1 MKNIAASSGLLFSR
15 GGSTSRPFFGIMC
28 GKCGS
33 DPKVF
38 YASRTGEQSKM
49 ANFYRDNKD
58 IENVID
64 ALDLTEVATLLEED
78 FKFAK
83 EYDFA
88 PKDAADAIDN
98 YKRAI
103 DLCGDIMANRI
114 APLAEETDLVGNTLN
129 EDGSVT
135 RAPGMKLAIELFGKT
150 GLMGVTIPY
159 YLGGLNMP
167 CTVLTAC
174 NDIVSRGDAG
184 LMNLFG
190 LQGIAETINW
200 FADEDIKKEYV
211 PKLVSGEWTG
221 AMVLTEPDAGS
232 DLQSVK
238 TSAHQDKD
246 GVWRVNGV
254 KRFITNGC
262 GEVLLVLARTEPE
275 FSDGRGLSCLLV
287 EKGPWVK
294 VRRLENKLGIHGSPT
309 CEMVFTE
316 APAKLIGLRKRG
328 LITYV
333 MALMNGARMGIAAQG
348 TGIGEAAYRA
358 ARDYAAARK
367 QFGVTIDTF
376 PALRE
381 LMSTMSVELQ
391 ASRALTY
398 YAAKNVDLEAGL
410 GKKFEALKGSPEAQA
425 VRARFKKASAFN
437 KMLTPMAKYYGSE
450 MSMRNAQGAISVL
463 GGSGFMKDYPCE
475 RYLRDSRITTI
486 YEGTSQLQ
494 VVAAIAGVTGGLV
507 KDVIDDIL
515 GEGWS
520 AQHPRMTALM
530 NELDEAIAYVK
541 GREDAKV
548 YHDLS
553 ARKLVDAAIALVV
566 AALFV
571 MLASKYDCKK
581 AALEF
586 WLNVEFPRVKAGLA
600 QVMSGYVG
608 STADFET
615 LAPAV
620 PQEA

>member
-1 MKNIAASSGLLFSR
+1 
-15 GGSTSRPFFGIMC
+15 
-28 GKCGS
+28 
-33 DPKVF
+33 
-38 YASRTGEQSKM
+38 M
-49 ANFYRDNKD
+49 ANFYKDNPD
-58 IENVID
+58 IKNVLD
-64 ALDLTEVATLLEED
+64 VLDLTEVATLLEED
-78 FKFAK
+78 FRFAK
-83 EYDFA
+83 DYAFA
-88 PKDAADAIDN
+88 PKDAADALDN
-98 YKRAI
+98 YARAL

-114 APLAEETDLVGNTLN
+114 APLAEETDRVGNTLN
-129 EDGSVT
+129 ADGSVT
-135 RAPGMKLAIELFGKT
+135 RAPGMKLALELFGKT

-167 CTVLTAC
+167 CTILTAC

-190 LQGIAETINW
+190 LQGIAETINQ
-200 FADEDIKKEYV
+200 FGDEELKKQYV
-211 PKLVSGEWTG
+211 PKLVTGEMTG

-238 TSAHQDKD
+238 TTAHQDAN
-246 GVWRVNGV
+246 GNWFVNGV

-275 FSDGRGLSCLLV
+275 FTDGRGLSCLLV
-287 EKGPWVK
+287 ENGPWVK

-316 APAKLIGLRKRG
+316 APAKLVGLRKRG

-358 ARDYAAARK
+358 ARDYAASRQ
-367 QFGVTIDTF
+367 QFGVTIDHF

-381 LMSTMSVELQ
+381 ILATMSVELQ
-391 ASRALTY
+391 ASRLLTY
-398 YAAKNVDLEAGL
+398 YSAKNVDLEAGYER
-410 GKKFEALKGSPEAQA
+410 KFNALKGTPEAAA

-450 MSMRNAQGAISVL
+450 MSMRNAMSSISVL
-463 GGSGFMKDYPCE
+463 GGSGYMKDYPCE

-494 VVAAIAGVTGGLV
+494 VVAAVAGVTGGLV
-507 KDVIDDIL
+507 RDVLDDVL
-515 GEGWS
+515 GADWS
-520 AQHPRMTALM
+520 SAHPRMTALLAD
-530 NELDEAIAYVK
+530 LDAAVAYVK
-541 GREDAKV
+541 GREDAKA

-553 ARKLVDAAIALVV
+553 ARKLVDAGIALVV

-571 MLASKYDCKK
+571 KAAEKIDSKK
-581 AALEF
+581 AALDH
-586 WLNVEFPRVKAGLA
+586 WLNVEFPRVRVGLE
-600 QVMSGYVG
+600 QVRSGYAG
-608 STADFET
+608 SVEAFET

-620 PQEA
+620 PVVD

>member
-1 MKNIAASSGLLFSR
+1 
-15 GGSTSRPFFGIMC
+15 
-28 GKCGS
+28 
-33 DPKVF
+33 
-38 YASRTGEQSKM
+38 
-49 ANFYRDNKD
+49 
-58 IENVID
+58 
-64 ALDLTEVATLLEED
+64 
-78 FKFAK
+78 
-83 EYDFA
+83 
-88 PKDAADAIDN
+88 
-98 YKRAI
+98 
-103 DLCGDIMANRI
+103 
-114 APLAEETDLVGNTLN
+114 
-129 EDGSVT
+129 
-135 RAPGMKLAIELFGKT
+135 
-150 GLMGVTIPY
+150 
-159 YLGGLNMP
+159 
-167 CTVLTAC
+167 
-174 NDIVSRGDAG
+174 
-184 LMNLFG
+184 MNLFG

-211 PKLVSGEWTG
+211 PRLVSGEWTG

-238 TSAHQDKD
+238 TSAYQDKD

-348 TGIGEAAYRA
+348 TGIAEAAYRA
-358 ARDYAAARK
+358 ARDYAASRK

-391 ASRALTY
+391 ASRLLTY
-398 YAAKNVDLEAGL
+398 YAAKNVDLEFGL
-410 GKKFEALKGSPEAQA
+410 GKKFEALKGTPEAQA
-425 VRARFKKASAFN
+425 VRARFKKYAAFN

-450 MSMRNAQGAISVL
+450 LSMRNAQGAIAVL

-507 KDVIDDIL
+507 KEVIADIL
-515 GEGWS
+515 GKEDWHGE
-520 AQHPRMTALM
+520 HPRMTALLKA
-530 NELDEAIAYVK
+530 LDDAIEYVK
-541 GREDAKV
+541 GREDSKT

-553 ARKLVDAAIALVV
+553 ARKLVDAGIALVV

-571 MLASKYDCKK
+571 KAAEKYDYKK
-581 AALEF
+581 PALEF
-586 WLNVEFPRVKAGLA
+586 WLNMEFPRVRAGLE

-608 STADFET
+608 ATADFET

-620 PQEA
+620 PAED

>member
-1 MKNIAASSGLLFSR
+1 MG
-15 GGSTSRPFFGIMC
+15 
-28 GKCGS
+28 
-33 DPKVF
+33 
-38 YASRTGEQSKM
+38 
-49 ANFYRDNKD
+49 NFYRDNKD
-58 IENVID
+58 IENVLD

-103 DLCGDIMANRI
+103 DVCGEIMANRI
-114 APLAEETDLVGNTLN
+114 APLAEETDLKGNVLN
-129 EDGSVT
+129 PDGSVT
-135 RAPGMKLAIELFGKT
+135 YAPGIKLALELFGKT
-150 GLMGVTIPY
+150 GLLGVQIPY

-174 NDIVSRGDAG
+174 NDVVSRGDAS

-190 LQGIAETINW
+190 LQGIAETINM
-200 FADEDIKKEYV
+200 FGDEELKKTYI
-211 PKLVSGEWTG
+211 PKLVTGEWTG

-238 TSAHQDKD
+238 TSAHQDAN
-246 GVWRVNGV
+246 GNWFVNGV

-358 ARDYAAARK
+358 ARDYAASRK
-367 QFGVTIDTF
+367 QFGNTIDNF
-376 PALRE
+376 PAIRE
-381 LMSTMSVELQ
+381 LLSTMNVELQ
-391 ASRALTY
+391 ASRALAY
-398 YAAKNVDLEAGL
+398 YAAKNVDMETGL
-410 GKKFEALKGSPEAQA
+410 GRKGDRP
-425 VRARFKKASAFN
+425 RAKRYANFN

-475 RYLRDSRITTI
+475 RYLRDSRIATI

-494 VVAAIAGVTGGLV
+494 VVAAIAGVTGGMT
-507 KDVIDDIL
+507 KDVVADIL
-515 GEGWS
+515 EGIELSEELS
-520 AQHPRMTALM
+520 AKRSAIDALQSK
-530 NELDEAIAYVK
+530 LDEAIAFVK
-541 GREDAKV
+541 TRDKA
-548 YHDLS
+548 YLDLS
-553 ARKLVDAAIALVV
+553 ARKLVDAAIAIVV
-566 AALFV
+566 GALFV
-571 MLASKYDCKK
+571 RLATKFEAKK

-586 WLNVEFPRVKAGLA
+586 WLANEFKRVEGELEK
-600 QVMSGYVG
+600 VMSGYAG
-608 STADFET
+608 SDKDFEV

-620 PQEA
+620 TVE

>member
-1 MKNIAASSGLLFSR
+1 M
-15 GGSTSRPFFGIMC
+15 
-28 GKCGS
+28 
-33 DPKVF
+33 
-38 YASRTGEQSKM
+38 
-49 ANFYRDNKD
+49 NFYKDNPD
-58 IENVID
+58 IAD
-64 ALDLTEVATLLEED
+64 ALDLFDLGEVAELREEG
-78 FKFAK
+78 FRFAK
-83 EYDFA
+83 EFDFA
-88 PKDAADAIDN
+88 PKDAAEAIDN

-114 APLAEETDLVGNTLN
+114 APLAEETDQVGNTLN

-135 RAPGMKLAIELFGKT
+135 RAPGMDLAIKLFGQT

-159 YLGGLNMP
+159 RLGGLNMP

-174 NDIVSRGDAG
+174 NDIVSRGDAS

-190 LQGIAETINW
+190 LQGIAETINS
-200 FADEDIKKEYV
+200 FGDDELKQKYV
-211 PKLVSGEWTG
+211 PKLVTGEYTG

-238 TSAHQDKD
+238 TSAHQDAD
-246 GVWRVNGV
+246 GNWYVNGV

-262 GEVLLVLARTEPE
+262 GEVLIVLARTEPE
-275 FSDGRGLSCLLV
+275 FTDGRGLSCLLV

-358 ARDYAAARK
+358 ARDYAASRK
-367 QFGVTIDTF
+367 QFGVTIDNF

-381 LMSTMSVELQ
+381 ILSTMSVELQ
-391 ASRALTY
+391 ASRLLAY
-398 YAAKNVDLEAGL
+398 YSARCVDMEAGL
-410 GKKFEALKGSPEAQA
+410 ASKFETLKGTPEAAA
-425 VRARFKKASAFN
+425 VRTRMKKYAAFN

-450 MSMRNAQGAISVL
+450 MSMRNAMSAISVL
-463 GGSGFMKDYPCE
+463 GGSGYMKDYPVE
-475 RYLRDSRITTI
+475 RYLRDSRIATI

-507 KDVIDDIL
+507 HEVLDDIL

-520 AQHPRMTALM
+520 PEHPRMTALLKS
-530 NELDEAIAYVK
+530 LDDAISFVK
-541 GREDAKV
+541 AREDAKSF
-548 YHDLS
+548 HDLS
-553 ARKLVDAAIALVV
+553 ARRLVDAGIALVV

-571 MLASKYDCKK
+571 KAAEKRENKK
-581 AALEF
+581 AALTH
-586 WLNVEFPRVKAGLA
+586 WLNIEFPKVRGGIET
-600 QVMSGYVG
+600 VMSGYAGPVE
-608 STADFET
+608 DFET
-615 LAPAV
+615 LAPAPV
-620 PQEA
+620 EV

>member
-1 MKNIAASSGLLFSR
+1 
-15 GGSTSRPFFGIMC
+15 
-28 GKCGS
+28 
-33 DPKVF
+33 
-38 YASRTGEQSKM
+38 M

-64 ALDLTEVATLLEED
+64 ALDLTEVAELREEG
-78 FKFAK
+78 FRFAK
-83 EYDFA
+83 DYAFA

-114 APLAEETDLVGNTLN
+114 APLAEETDQVGNTLN

-174 NDIVSRGDAG
+174 NDIVSRGDAS

-190 LQGIAETINW
+190 LQGIAETINS
-200 FADEDIKKEYV
+200 FGDEEMKRAYV
-211 PKLVSGEWTG
+211 PKLVTGEWTG

-238 TSAHQDKD
+238 TTAHQDAD
-246 GVWRVNGV
+246 GTWRVNGV

-262 GEVLLVLARTEPE
+262 GEVLIVLARTEPE
-275 FSDGRGLSCLLV
+275 FTDGRGLSCLLV

-309 CEMVFTE
+309 CEMVFTD

-358 ARDYAAARK
+358 ARDYAASRK
-367 QFGVTIDTF
+367 QFGVTIDNF
-376 PALRE
+376 PAIRDIL
-381 LMSTMSVELQ
+381 STMSVELQ
-391 ASRALTY
+391 AARALTY
-398 YAAKNVDLEAGL
+398 YSAKCVDLEEGL
-410 GKKFEALKGSPEAQA
+410 TRKFESMKGTPEAQA
-425 VRARFKKASAFN
+425 VRARMKKYAAFN

-450 MSMRNAQGAISVL
+450 MSMRNAMSAISVL
-463 GGSGFMKDYPCE
+463 GGSGYMKDYPVE
-475 RYLRDSRITTI
+475 RYLRDSRIATI

-494 VVAAIAGVTGGLV
+494 VVAAVAGVTGGLV
-507 KDVIDDIL
+507 KAVVDDIL
-515 GEGWS
+515 GEGWAS
-520 AQHPRMTALM
+520 AHPRMAALLAS
-530 NELDEAIAYVK
+530 LDEAVAYVK
-541 GREDAKV
+541 GREDAKA

-553 ARKLVDAAIALVV
+553 ARRLVDAGIALVV
-566 AALFV
+566 SALFV
-571 MLASKYDCKK
+571 MLSEKGVAGKE
-581 AALEF
+581 AALWF
-586 WLNVEFPRVKAGLA
+586 WLNAELPRARAGLERVK
-600 QVMSGYVG
+600 SGYAGPV
-608 STADFET
+608 ADFEA

-620 PQEA
+620 VAD

>member
-238 TSAHQDKD
+238 TSAYQDKD

-410 GKKFEALKGSPEAQA
+410 GKKFETLKGSPEAQA

>member
-1 MKNIAASSGLLFSR
+1 
-15 GGSTSRPFFGIMC
+15 
-28 GKCGS
+28 
-33 DPKVF
+33 
-38 YASRTGEQSKM
+38 M

-58 IENVID
+58 IEAVID
-64 ALDLTEVATLLEED
+64 ALDLSEVAELREEG
-78 FKFAK
+78 FRFAK
-83 EYDFA
+83 EYAFA
-88 PKDAADAIDN
+88 PKDAADALDN
-98 YKRAI
+98 YKRAV

-114 APLAEETDLVGNTLN
+114 EPLAEETDQLGNTLN

-190 LQGIAETINW
+190 LQGIAETINS
-200 FADEDIKKEYV
+200 FADEDIKKQYV
-211 PKLVSGEWTG
+211 PRLVTGEWTG

-238 TSAHQDKD
+238 TSAYQAED
-246 GVWRVNGV
+246 GTWRVNGV

-262 GEVLLVLARTEPE
+262 GEVLIVLARTEPE

-316 APAKLIGLRKRG
+316 APAKLIGQRKRG

-358 ARDYAAARK
+358 AREYAASRK
-367 QFGVTIDTF
+367 QFGVTIDAF

-381 LMSTMSVELQ
+381 ILSDMSVDVQ

-398 YAAKNVDLEAGL
+398 YSAKCVDLEEGL
-410 GKKFEALKGSPEAQA
+410 TRKFESLKGTPEAQA
-425 VRARFKKASAFN
+425 VRARMKKYAAFN

-450 MSMRNAQGAISVL
+450 MSMRNAMSAISVM
-463 GGSGFMKDYPCE
+463 GGSGYMKDYPCE

-494 VVAAIAGVTGGLV
+494 VVAAIAGVTGGTV
-507 KDVIDDIL
+507 AAVIDDIL
-515 GEGWS
+515 GEGWQS
-520 AQHPRMTALM
+520 AHPRMDALLK
-530 NELDEAIAYVK
+530 ELGECIEFAK
-541 GREDAKV
+541 GREDAKD
-548 YHDLS
+548 YLALS
-553 ARKLVDAAIALVV
+553 ARRLVDAGVALVI

-571 MLASKYDCKK
+571 MLSEKGVPGKE
-581 AALEF
+581 AALWH
-586 WLNVEFPRVKAGLA
+586 WLQSEFPRVRAGLER
-600 QVMSGYVG
+600 VKGGYAAPV
-608 STADFET
+608 ADLDV
-615 LAPAV
+615 LAPM
-620 PQEA
+620 PPPRD

>member
-1 MKNIAASSGLLFSR
+1 
-15 GGSTSRPFFGIMC
+15 
-28 GKCGS
+28 
-33 DPKVF
+33 
-38 YASRTGEQSKM
+38 M
-49 ANFYRDNKD
+49 ANFYKDNPD
-58 IENVID
+58 IQNVID
-64 ALDLTEVATLLEED
+64 VLDLTEVAALLEED

-83 EYDFA
+83 DYPFA
-88 PKDAADAIDN
+88 PKDAADALDN
-98 YKRAI
+98 YKRAL

-114 APLAEETDLVGNTLN
+114 APLAEETDQVGNTLN
-129 EDGSVT
+129 ADGSVT
-135 RAPGMKLAIELFGKT
+135 RAPGMKLALELFGKT

-167 CTVLTAC
+167 CTILTAC

-190 LQGIAETINW
+190 LQGIAETINQ
-200 FADEDIKKEYV
+200 FGDEELKKQYV
-211 PKLVSGEWTG
+211 PKLVTGEMTG

-238 TSAHQDKD
+238 TTAHQDAD
-246 GVWRVNGV
+246 GNWFVNGV

-287 EKGPWVK
+287 ENGPWVK

-358 ARDYAAARK
+358 ARDYAASRK
-367 QFGVTIDTF
+367 QFGVTIDSF

-381 LMSTMSVELQ
+381 IMATMSVELQ
-391 ASRALTY
+391 ASRLLTY
-398 YAAKNVDLEAGL
+398 YSAKNVDLEAGL
-410 GKKFEALKGSPEAQA
+410 DRKFSALKGTPEAMD
-425 VRARFKKASAFN
+425 VRKRLKKVAAFN

-450 MSMRNAQGAISVL
+450 MSMRNAMSAISVL
-463 GGSGFMKDYPCE
+463 GGSGYMKDYPCE

-494 VVAAIAGVTGGLV
+494 VVAAVAGVTGGLV
-507 KDVIDDIL
+507 HDVLDDIL
-515 GEGWS
+515 SAGWS
-520 AQHPRMTALM
+520 PAHPRMTQLLA
-530 NELDEAIAYVK
+530 ELDAAVAYVK
-541 GREDAKV
+541 GREDAKA

-553 ARKLVDAAIALVV
+553 ARKLVDAGIALVV

-571 MLASKYDCKK
+571 KAAEKLDYKK
-581 AALEF
+581 AALDH
-586 WLNVEFPRVKAGLA
+586 WLNVEFPRVRALLA
-600 QVMSGYVG
+600 QVTGGYAG
-608 STADFET
+608 SVDAFET

-620 PQEA
+620 PVVD

>member
-1 MKNIAASSGLLFSR
+1 MG
-15 GGSTSRPFFGIMC
+15 
-28 GKCGS
+28 
-33 DPKVF
+33 
-38 YASRTGEQSKM
+38 
-49 ANFYRDNKD
+49 NFYTDNKD
-58 IENVID
+58 IEQV
-64 ALDLTEVATLLEED
+64 LDLMELSEVATLLEED
-78 FKFAK
+78 VRFAK
-83 EYDFA
+83 EYPFA
-88 PKDAADAIDN
+88 PKNAADAIDN
-98 YKRAI
+98 YKRAVS
-103 DLCGDIMANRI
+103 LCGEIMANRI
-114 APLAEETDLVGNTLN
+114 APLAEETDRVGNTLN

-167 CTVLTAC
+167 CSVLTAC
-174 NDIVSRGDAG
+174 NDIVSRGDAS
-184 LMNLFG
+184 LMNLYG
-190 LQGIAETINW
+190 LQGIAETINM
-200 FADEDIKKEYV
+200 FADEEIKKQYV
-211 PKLVSGEWTG
+211 PRLVTGEWTG

-238 TSAHQDKD
+238 TSAYQDAN
-246 GVWRVNGV
+246 GNWFVNGV

-262 GEVLLVLARTEPE
+262 GEVLLVLARTEPGTT
-275 FSDGRGLSCLLV
+275 DGRGLSCLLV

-358 ARDYAAARK
+358 ARDYAASRK

-391 ASRALTY
+391 AARLLTY
-398 YAAKNVDLEAGL
+398 YSAKNVDMETGL
-410 GKKFEALKGSPEAQA
+410 TRRFEKLKGSPEAAA
-425 VRARFKKASAFN
+425 VRTRLKKYAAFN

-475 RYLRDSRITTI
+475 RYLRDSRIATI

-494 VVAAIAGVTGGLV
+494 VVAAVAGVTGGLV
-507 KDVIDDIL
+507 KDVLADIL
-515 GEGWS
+515 GEGW
-520 AQHPRMTALM
+520 APAHPRMSALLA
-530 NELDEAIAYVK
+530 ELDAAVEFVK
-541 GREDAKV
+541 GREDAKT

-553 ARKLVDAAIALVV
+553 ARKLVDAAIWLIVC
-566 AALFV
+566 ALFV
-571 MLASKYDCKK
+571 K
-581 AALEF
+581 AAEKYENKKPALDF
-586 WLNVEFPRVKAGLA
+586 WLNVAYPRVRAELA
-600 QVMSGYVG
+600 IVMSGYVG
-608 STADFET
+608 STASFEE
-615 LAPAV
+615 LAPF
-620 PQEA
+620 PKEA

>member
-1 MKNIAASSGLLFSR
+1 M
-15 GGSTSRPFFGIMC
+15 
-28 GKCGS
+28 
-33 DPKVF
+33 
-38 YASRTGEQSKM
+38 
-49 ANFYRDNKD
+49 NFYKDNKD
-58 IENVID
+58 IENVLD
-64 ALDLTEVATLLEED
+64 ALDLTEVAELREEG
-78 FKFAK
+78 FRFAK
-83 EYDFA
+83 EYAFA

-98 YKRAI
+98 YKRAL

-114 APLAEETDLVGNTLN
+114 APLAEETDKVGNTLN

-167 CTVLTAC
+167 CAVLTAC

-200 FADEDIKKEYV
+200 FADEDIKKQYV
-211 PKLVSGEWTG
+211 PRLVSGEWTG

-238 TSAHQDKD
+238 TSAYQDKD

-358 ARDYAAARK
+358 ARDYAASRK

-398 YAAKNVDLEAGL
+398 YAAKNVDLETGL
-410 GKKFEALKGSPEAQA
+410 GRKFEALKGSPEAPA
-425 VRARFKKASAFN
+425 VRARLKKVAAFN

-450 MSMRNAQGAISVL
+450 MSMRNAQGAIAVL

-507 KDVIDDIL
+507 HDVVADIL
-515 GEGWS
+515 GKEDWH
-520 AQHPRMTALM
+520 AEHPRMTKLLKA
-530 NELDEAIAYVK
+530 LDEAVEYVK
-541 GREDAKV
+541 GREDAKT

-553 ARKLVDAAIALVV
+553 ARKLVDAGIALIV

-571 MLASKYDCKK
+571 KLAEKYEYKN
-581 AALEF
+581 AALMF
-586 WLNVEFPRVKAGLA
+586 WLNVEFPRVHAELEK
-600 QVMSGYVG
+600 VMSGYVG
-608 STADFET
+608 STAEFET

-620 PQEA
+620 PAED

>member
-1 MKNIAASSGLLFSR
+1 
-15 GGSTSRPFFGIMC
+15 
-28 GKCGS
+28 
-33 DPKVF
+33 
-38 YASRTGEQSKM
+38 M
-49 ANFYRDNKD
+49 ANFYKDNPD
-58 IENVID
+58 IKNVLD
-64 ALDLTEVATLLEED
+64 VLDLTEVATLLEED
-78 FKFAK
+78 FRFAK
-83 EYDFA
+83 DYAFA
-88 PKDAADAIDN
+88 PKDAADALDN
-98 YKRAI
+98 YARAL

-114 APLAEETDLVGNTLN
+114 APLAEETDKVGNTLN
-129 EDGSVT
+129 ADGSVT
-135 RAPGMKLAIELFGKT
+135 RAPGMKLALELFGKT

-167 CTVLTAC
+167 CTILTAC

-190 LQGIAETINW
+190 LQGIAETINQ
-200 FADEDIKKEYV
+200 FGDEELKKRYV
-211 PKLVSGEWTG
+211 PRLVTGEMTG

-238 TSAHQDKD
+238 TTAHQDAD
-246 GVWRVNGV
+246 GNWFVNGV

-275 FSDGRGLSCLLV
+275 FTDGRGLSCLLV
-287 EKGPWVK
+287 ENGPWVK

-316 APAKLIGLRKRG
+316 APAKLVGLRKRG

-358 ARDYAAARK
+358 ARDYAASRQ
-367 QFGVTIDTF
+367 QFGMTIDHF

-381 LMSTMSVELQ
+381 ILSTMSVELQ
-391 ASRALTY
+391 ASRLLTY
-398 YAAKNVDLEAGL
+398 YSAKNVDLEAGYERR
-410 GKKFEALKGSPEAQA
+410 FNALKGTPEAA
-425 VRARFKKASAFN
+425 AARARFKKAAAFN

-450 MSMRNAQGAISVL
+450 MSMRNAMSAISVL
-463 GGSGFMKDYPCE
+463 GGSGYMKDYPCE

-494 VVAAIAGVTGGLV
+494 VVAAVAGVTGGLV
-507 KDVIDDIL
+507 HDVLDDIL
-515 GEGWS
+515 GAGWS
-520 AQHPRMTALM
+520 SAHPRMTQLLAD
-530 NELDEAIAYVK
+530 LDAAVAYVK
-541 GREDAKV
+541 GREDAKA

-553 ARKLVDAAIALVV
+553 ARKLVDAGIALVV

-571 MLASKYDCKK
+571 KASEKIEAKK
-581 AALEF
+581 AALDH
-586 WLNVEFPRVKAGLA
+586 WLNVEFPRVRAELE
-600 QVMSGYVG
+600 QVRSGYAG
-608 STADFET
+608 SVDAFET

-620 PQEA
+620 PAE

>member
-1 MKNIAASSGLLFSR
+1 MG
-15 GGSTSRPFFGIMC
+15 
-28 GKCGS
+28 
-33 DPKVF
+33 
-38 YASRTGEQSKM
+38 
-49 ANFYRDNKD
+49 NFYRDNKD

-64 ALDLTEVATLLEED
+64 LLDLSEVATLLEED

-200 FADEDIKKEYV
+200 FADEEIKKQYV
-211 PKLVSGEWTG
+211 PRLVTGEWTG

-238 TSAHQDKD
+238 TSAYLDKD

-348 TGIGEAAYRA
+348 TGIAEAAYRA
-358 ARDYAAARK
+358 ARDYAASRR

-391 ASRALTY
+391 ASRLLTY

-410 GKKFEALKGSPEAQA
+410 GKKFESLKGTPEAQA
-425 VRARFKKASAFN
+425 VRKKYAAFN

-450 MSMRNAQGAISVL
+450 LSMRNAQGAIAVL

-507 KDVIDDIL
+507 KEVIADIL
-515 GEGWS
+515 GKEDWHGE
-520 AQHPRMTALM
+520 HPRMTKLLKAL
-530 NELDEAIAYVK
+530 DDAIEYVK
-541 GREDAKV
+541 GREDSKT

-553 ARKLVDAAIALVV
+553 ARKLVDAGIALVV

-571 MLASKYDCKK
+571 KAAEKYDYKK
-581 AALEF
+581 PALEF
-586 WLNVEFPRVKAGLA
+586 WLNMEFPRVRAGLE

-608 STADFET
+608 ATADFEA

-620 PQEA
+620 PTED

>member
-1 MKNIAASSGLLFSR
+1 
-15 GGSTSRPFFGIMC
+15 
-28 GKCGS
+28 
-33 DPKVF
+33 
-38 YASRTGEQSKM
+38 M
-49 ANFYRDNKD
+49 ANFYTDNKD
-58 IENVID
+58 IEKVID

-78 FKFAK
+78 FKYAK

-98 YKRAI
+98 YKRALE
-103 DLCGDIMANRI
+103 LCGDIMGNRI
-114 APLAEETDLVGNTLN
+114 APLAEETDKLGNTLN

-135 RAPGMKLAIELFGKT
+135 RAPGMKLAIELFGGT

-200 FADEDIKKEYV
+200 FADEEIKKEYV
-211 PKLVSGEWTG
+211 PRLVSGEWTG

-238 TSAHQDKD
+238 TTAHQDAD

-309 CEMVFTE
+309 CEMVFTD

-358 ARDYAAARK
+358 ARDYAASRK
-367 QFGVTIDTF
+367 QFGVTIDNF

-391 ASRALTY
+391 ASRLLTY
-398 YAAKNVDLEAGL
+398 YAAKNVDLETGL
-410 GKKFEALKGSPEAQA
+410 GRKFEALKGSPEAAA
-425 VRARFKKASAFN
+425 VRARLKKVAAFN

-450 MSMRNAQGAISVL
+450 MSMRNAQGAIAVL

-507 KDVIDDIL
+507 HDVLNDIL

-520 AQHPRMTALM
+520 AAHPRMTRLLAD
-530 NELDEAIAYVK
+530 LDAAVEYIK
-541 GREDAKV
+541 SREDAKT

-553 ARKLVDAAIALVV
+553 ARKLVDAAIALIVT
-566 AALFV
+566 ALFV
-571 MLASKYDCKK
+571 KTSETIDYKK
-581 AALEF
+581 SALEF
-586 WLNVEFPRVKAGLA
+586 WLNNEFPRVRGEIEK
-600 QVMSGYVG
+600 VMSGYAG
-608 STADFET
+608 AAADFET

-620 PQEA
+620 ESAE

>member
-1 MKNIAASSGLLFSR
+1 
-15 GGSTSRPFFGIMC
+15 
-28 GKCGS
+28 
-33 DPKVF
+33 
-38 YASRTGEQSKM
+38 M
-49 ANFYRDNKD
+49 ANFYKDNPD
-58 IENVID
+58 IKNVLD
-64 ALDLTEVATLLEED
+64 VLDLTEVATLLEED
-78 FKFAK
+78 FRFAK
-83 EYDFA
+83 DYAFA
-88 PKDAADAIDN
+88 PKDAADALDN
-98 YKRAI
+98 YARAL

-114 APLAEETDLVGNTLN
+114 APLAEETDRVGNTLN
-129 EDGSVT
+129 ADGSVT
-135 RAPGMKLAIELFGKT
+135 RAPGMKLALELFGKT

-167 CTVLTAC
+167 CTILTAC

-190 LQGIAETINW
+190 LQGIAETINQ
-200 FADEDIKKEYV
+200 FGDEELKKQYV
-211 PKLVSGEWTG
+211 PKLVTGEMTG

-238 TSAHQDKD
+238 TTAHQDAD
-246 GVWRVNGV
+246 GNWFVNGV

-275 FSDGRGLSCLLV
+275 FTDGRGLSCLLV
-287 EKGPWVK
+287 ENGPWVK

-316 APAKLIGLRKRG
+316 APAKLVGLRKRG

-358 ARDYAAARK
+358 ARDYAASRQ
-367 QFGVTIDTF
+367 QFGVTIDHF

-381 LMSTMSVELQ
+381 ILATMSVELQ
-391 ASRALTY
+391 ASRLLTY
-398 YAAKNVDLEAGL
+398 YSAKNVDLEAGYER
-410 GKKFEALKGSPEAQA
+410 KFNALKGTPEAAA

-450 MSMRNAQGAISVL
+450 MSMRNAMSSISVL
-463 GGSGFMKDYPCE
+463 GGSGYMKDYPCE

-494 VVAAIAGVTGGLV
+494 VVAAVAGVTGGLV
-507 KDVIDDIL
+507 RDVLDDVL
-515 GEGWS
+515 GADWS
-520 AQHPRMTALM
+520 SAHPRMTALLAD
-530 NELDEAIAYVK
+530 LDAAVAYVK
-541 GREDAKV
+541 GREDAKA

-553 ARKLVDAAIALVV
+553 ARKLVDAGIALVV

-571 MLASKYDCKK
+571 KAAEKIDSKK
-581 AALEF
+581 AALDH
-586 WLNVEFPRVKAGLA
+586 WLNVEFPRVRAGLE
-600 QVMSGYVG
+600 QVRSGYAG
-608 STADFET
+608 SVEAFET

-620 PQEA
+620 PVVD

>member
-1 MKNIAASSGLLFSR
+1 MG
-15 GGSTSRPFFGIMC
+15 
-28 GKCGS
+28 
-33 DPKVF
+33 
-38 YASRTGEQSKM
+38 
-49 ANFYRDNKD
+49 NFYTDNKD
-58 IENVID
+58 IEQV
-64 ALDLTEVATLLEED
+64 LDLMELSEVATLLEED
-78 FKFAK
+78 FRFAK
-83 EYDFA
+83 EYPFA

-98 YKRAI
+98 YKRAVS
-103 DLCGDIMANRI
+103 LCGEIMANRI
-114 APLAEETDLVGNTLN
+114 APLAEETDRVGNTLN

-150 GLMGVTIPY
+150 GLMGVPIPY

-167 CTVLTAC
+167 CSVLTAC
-174 NDIVSRGDAG
+174 NDIVSRGDAA

-190 LQGIAETINW
+190 LQGIAETINM
-200 FADEDIKKEYV
+200 FADEEIKKQYV
-211 PKLVSGEWTG
+211 PRLVTGEWTG

-238 TSAHQDKD
+238 TSAYQDAN
-246 GVWRVNGV
+246 GNWFVNGV

-358 ARDYAAARK
+358 ARDYAASRK

-391 ASRALTY
+391 AARLLTY
-398 YAAKNVDLEAGL
+398 YSAKNVDMETGL
-410 GKKFEALKGSPEAQA
+410 TRRFEKLKGSPEAAA
-425 VRARFKKASAFN
+425 VRTRLKKYAAFN

-475 RYLRDSRITTI
+475 RYLRDSRIATI

-494 VVAAIAGVTGGLV
+494 VVAAVAGVTGGLV
-507 KDVIDDIL
+507 KDVLADIL
-515 GEGWS
+515 GEGW
-520 AQHPRMTALM
+520 APAHPRMSALLA
-530 NELDEAIAYVK
+530 ELDAAVEFVK
-541 GREDAKV
+541 GREDAKT

-553 ARKLVDAAIALVV
+553 ARKLVDAAIWLVV
-566 AALFV
+566 CALFV
-571 MLASKYDCKK
+571 K
-581 AALEF
+581 AAEKYENKKPALDF
-586 WLNVEFPRVKAGLA
+586 WLNVAYPRVRAELA
-600 QVMSGYVG
+600 IVMSGYVG
-608 STADFET
+608 STASFEEV
-615 LAPAV
+615 APF
-620 PQEA
+620 PKEA

>member
-1 MKNIAASSGLLFSR
+1 MG
-15 GGSTSRPFFGIMC
+15 
-28 GKCGS
+28 
-33 DPKVF
+33 
-38 YASRTGEQSKM
+38 
-49 ANFYRDNKD
+49 NFYRDNKD

-88 PKDAADAIDN
+88 PKDADDAIDN

-103 DLCGDIMANRI
+103 DVCGDIMANRI
-114 APLAEETDLVGNTLN
+114 APLAEETDLKGNTLN
-129 EDGSVT
+129 PDGSVT
-135 RAPGMKLAIELFGKT
+135 YAPGIKLAMELFGKT
-150 GLMGVTIPY
+150 GLLGVQIPY

-174 NDIVSRGDAG
+174 NDVVSRGDAS

-190 LQGIAETINW
+190 LQGIAETINM
-200 FADEDIKKEYV
+200 FGDEELKKAYI
-211 PKLVSGEWTG
+211 PKLVTGEWSG

-238 TSAHQDKD
+238 TSAHQDAN
-246 GVWRVNGV
+246 GNWFVNGV

-309 CEMVFTE
+309 CEMVFSE

-348 TGIGEAAYRA
+348 VGIGEAAYRA
-358 ARDYAAARK
+358 ARDYAASRK
-367 QFGVTIDTF
+367 QFGCTIDNF
-376 PALRE
+376 PAIRE
-381 LMSTMSVELQ
+381 LISTMSIELQ
-391 ASRALTY
+391 AARLLTY
-398 YAAKNVDLEAGL
+398 YAAKNVDMETGL
-410 GKKFEALKGSPEAQA
+410 NRKGDRPRAKKY
-425 VRARFKKASAFN
+425 ASFN

-475 RYLRDSRITTI
+475 RYLRDSRITTV

-494 VVAAIAGVTGGLV
+494 VIAAQAGVAGGLV
-507 KDVIDDIL
+507 HDVIDDIL

-520 AQHPRMTALM
+520 EKHPRMTQLM
-530 NELDEAIAYVK
+530 KELDEAIQFVK
-541 GREDAKV
+541 AREDAKS
-548 YHDLS
+548 YHELCS
-553 ARKLVDAAIALVV
+553 RKLVDAAIALIVT
-566 AALFV
+566 ALFFK
-571 MLASKYDCKK
+571 ASLKFPEKHV
-581 AALEF
+581 ALEY
-586 WLNVEFPRVKAGLA
+586 WIATEFPRVKGGLM
-600 QVMSGYVG
+600 QVMSGYTGAIV
-608 STADFET
+608 DFET
-615 LAPAV
+615 LAPQV
-620 PQEA
+620 PVE